1 MSDLTGELID
11 GRYQLLRQIASG
23 GMASIYEGFDTR
35 LDRKVAVK
43 IMHPHLAQDE
53 QFVERFIREAKAAA
67 ALSHPNIVA
76 VQDQGWNQSGTPA
89 VFIVMEI
96 VEGHTLREY
105 LHEQGR
111 LTHRDGIR
119 FLLPVLS
126 ALAAAHKQGIVHRDI
141 KPENILVSR
150 EGRIKIADFG
160 LAKGPLLGSTMT
172 AESSVILGSVSYLS
186 PEQVQR
192 GVADS
197 RSDVYAV
204 GITAFELFTGKKPFD
219 GEAPIQIAYMHVNE
233 RVPRVSSL
241 LPDFPADLDDLIYR
255 ATSADPDER
264 PRDGAQ
270 FHSELLT
277 INARLNPKE
286 NQLSLELDIPI
297 APMRPQPKKKS
308 LRSRVKE
315 LTTQIPLGKAE
326 SKAESKAETQAET
339 KADTKKV
346 IERETTAQVTRRKKI
361 SKRVRRNRYIAAGLA
376 IALGITGWYL
386 LIGPGSRVVVPSTVG
401 ASQSEVAAALTPLGL
416 TSIVI
421 ERRYSEDIDS
431 DHVIESLPAGG
442 GRVEQGGTVKLIVS
456 KGPERYIIPMVNGL
470 TPEAAQAAILKYPLK
485 LAPNIEVFDLNVP
498 KGFVISASPAIGSK
512 VKRNATI
519 TLTISK
525 GIEQV
530 ALASYIGKSGEQA
543 LNELT
548 DAGFIVTSTYAFSE
562 TKLTGE
568 VITQTPAGGGSA
580 NKGAAISLVISKG
593 TEFAYIPNLYSIPE
607 AQAVK
612 SLQDLGLKVTVKKI
626 GKKTLKKVTNIVPK
640 VGTKVKRGSS
650 VTITVG

>member
-11 GRYQLLRQIASG
+11 GRYQLLRQVANG
-23 GMASIYEGFDTR
+23 GMASIYEGLDTR

-89 VFIVMEI
+89 VFIVMEL

-111 LTHRDGIR
+111 LTYRDGIR

-141 KPENILVSR
+141 KPENILVSK

-192 GVADS
+192 GIADS

-219 GEAPIQIAYMHVNE
+219 GAEPIQIAYMHVNE
-233 RVPRVSSL
+233 RVPRVSSIIS
-241 LPDFPADLDDLIYR
+241 DFPSDLDDLIYQ

-264 PRDGAQ
+264 PRDAHVFHAQ
-270 FHSELLT
+270 LLS

-297 APMRPQPKKKS
+297 KPMRPKKEVKS
-308 LRSRVKE
+308 LRKRMREV
-315 LTTQIPLGKAE
+315 TTQLPIKEKTIEP
-326 SKAESKAETQAET
+326 
-339 KADTKKV
+339 V
-346 IERETTAQVTRRKKI
+346 IERETTAQVAKRKKV
-361 SKRVRRNRYIAAGLA
+361 SKRVRRNRWIAAGLA
-376 IALGITGWYL
+376 VALGISGWWV

-401 ASQSEVAAALTPLGL
+401 ATQNEVSAALTPLGL
-416 TSIVI
+416 KSVIV
-421 ERRYSEDIDS
+421 ERRYSEEIEADR
-431 DHVIESLPAGG
+431 VIESIPAGG
-442 GRVEQGGTVKLIVS
+442 EKVDQGGTVKIVLS
-456 KGPERYIIPMVNGL
+456 KGPERYVIPMVQGL
-470 TPEAAQAAILKYPLK
+470 TPEVAQAAIGKFPLK
-485 LAPNIEVFDLNVP
+485 VAPIIEVFDNAVP
-498 KGFVISASPAIGSK
+498 KGYVISAIPAAGTQ
-512 VKRNATI
+512 VKRDTTV
-519 TLTISK
+519 TLTVSK

-530 ALASYIGKSGEQA
+530 ALASYVGKNGEQA

-548 DAGFIVTSTYAFSE
+548 TAGFKVSATYQFSE
-562 TKLTGE
+562 TRLIGE
-568 VITQTPAGGGSA
+568 VISQSPVGGGTA
-580 NKGAAISLVISKG
+580 NKGGAVTLVISKG
-593 TEFAYIPNLYSIPE
+593 TQYAYVPNLYSIEE
-607 AQAVK
+607 AKAVK
-612 SLQDLGLKVTVKKI
+612 ALQDLGLKVVVKKI
-626 GKKTLKKVTNIVPK
+626 GKKTVKKVTNILPK
-640 VGTKVKRGSS
+640 VGSKVKRGST